1 MPTAI
6 EMEYLS
12 FTVDSALLRELGEK
26 LVETVH
32 LALIELV
39 KNAYDADATL
49 VDIIFSE
56 NDEGKPEIRI
66 VDDGI
71 GMNFED
77 VQNYWMRI
85 ATTQKARQNL
95 SSIYGRPRTGEK
107 GIGRFSCRRLGK
119 KLKLVTVGS
128 ERGKLRGQQN
138 LLQRTEV
145 EFPWNKFAPGSD
157 VTKIKCPGTQSIV
170 HDAKPGTTLIITM
183 DQTQESEWT
192 GRGYNWL
199 KRQLAV
205 LAANRGTRRPG
216 FQEDPGFVIRLIA
229 PELEGGIRD
238 IREDM
243 INAGWGTLN
252 AYINN
257 KHQAVC
263 ELDALGIGRKTITS
277 ERTFEMLHDVSLK
290 LGILIG
296 VRDRIRDTSVLSLGS
311 LKQVLHEWGGLQ
323 VRYRGF
329 RVYPYGDD
337 DWLNIDRDR
346 GLRRPSPKQE
356 LLAFAQRL
364 KGVDPGRALLNMV
377 SMRSYVGNVE
387 IGSKATGFEIKA
399 NREGFIESHAVAQL
413 KEFARFAIEWA
424 TIYYDFYLRNK
435 LKEESDS
442 ARTEFEEATQEKTEP
457 ERVVDSAINYIQKE
471 VRHLVRTLPSKE
483 RKLKETAI
491 LTATQAIRSRHES
504 DKEELLHLQ
513 LIASTSTLL
522 LVYSHEVKSLLGL
535 LEQSKNS
542 LQLIEQK
549 LPAKERDLLSSIRD
563 SMEHMKLRFQD
574 LLGLTSLI
582 GVDSKK
588 AKPMQLVVRQRIE
601 RAARVFDLITKKF
614 QIHIDYE
621 EVPADIVTHNLSE
634 AELFAILLNPISN
647 SIKSVL
653 AAGRNRKI
661 QISASRENGHTLI
674 RLRDSGVGIDR
685 SRYEEVFEP
694 FKADPEQKL
703 YDRLEENLNS
713 EDKHIVGTGSGLGL
727 SIVREIVN
735 ARGGSVRFV
744 EPKKG
749 WNCELEISVS

>member
-6 EMEYLS
+6 EMQYLS

-26 LVETVH
+26 LVESVH
-32 LALIELV
+32 LALVELV
-39 KNAYDADATL
+39 KNAYDADATV
-49 VDIIFSE
+49 VDVIFSE
-56 NDEGKPEIRI
+56 NDAGESEIRI
-66 VDDGI
+66 VDDGV

-85 ATTQKARQNL
+85 ATTQKARQN
-95 SSIYGRPRTGEK
+95 SSFIYGRPRTGEK
-107 GIGRFSCRRLGK
+107 GIGRFSCRRLGE
-119 KLKLVTVGS
+119 KLRLVTVGS
-128 ERGKLRGQQN
+128 KYGN
-138 LLQRTEV
+138 LKGRQSPLERTEI
-145 EFPWNKFAPGSD
+145 EFLWDKFTPGTD
-157 VTKIKCPGTQSIV
+157 VTKIKCPGNQSVV
-170 HDAKPGTTLIITM
+170 HDAKTGTTLIITM
-183 DQTQESEWT
+183 DETHASEWT
-192 GRGYNWL
+192 TRGYNWL

-205 LAANRGTRRPG
+205 LAANRGTKRPG

-238 IREDM
+238 LREDI
-243 INAGWGTLN
+243 INAGWGTLE
-252 AYINN
+252 AEINDE
-257 KHQAVC
+257 HRAVC
-263 ELDALGIGRKTITS
+263 KLNALGVGRKTITS
-277 ERTFEMLHDVSLK
+277 QQTFEMLQDVSLR
-290 LGILIG
+290 LGILIEG
-296 VRDRIRDTSVLSLGS
+296 RGKLRDTGVLSLGT
-311 LKQVLHEWGGLQ
+311 LKKILPEWGGLQ

-346 GLRRPSPKQE
+346 GLRRTTPKEQ
-356 LLAFAQRL
+356 LFAFAQKL
-364 KGVDPGRALLNMV
+364 KGVEPGRALINMV

-387 IGSKATGFEIKA
+387 IGSKARGFEMKA
-399 NREGFIESHAVAQL
+399 SREGFIESAAVFQL

-435 LKEESDS
+435 LKEESDT
-442 ARTEFEEATQEKTEP
+442 ARTEFEEVTQRKAAPEK
-457 ERVVDSAINYIQKE
+457 VVDSAINYIQKE
-471 VRHLVRTLPSKE
+471 VSHLVRTLPSKE
-483 RKLKETAI
+483 RKQKEKAI
-491 LTATQAIRSRHES
+491 VTATQAIRSRHES
-504 DKEELLHLQ
+504 DKEELLHLR

-542 LQLIEQK
+542 LQAIEQK
-549 LPAKERDLLSSIRD
+549 LQAKDRDLVSDIRHSIED
-563 SMEHMKLRFQD
+563 TKIRFQD
-574 LLGLTSLI
+574 LLGLTALL

-588 AKPMQLVVRQRIE
+588 AEPMQLEIRKRIE

-621 EVPADIVTHNLSE
+621 EVPVDIVTHNLTE
-634 AELFAILLNPISN
+634 AELFAVLLNPISN

-653 AAGRNRKI
+653 AAGRDRKI
-661 QISASRENGHTLI
+661 QISASHENGHTLI

-685 SRYEEVFEP
+685 SIFEEVFEP
-694 FKADPEQKL
+694 FKADPEQNL
-703 YDRLEENLNS
+703 YGPLEENLNP